1 MTTGPDI
8 WGPHGWKFIHFIVL
22 GYPNYPTKQ
31 DKETYKNF
39 FLLFANIIPC
49 KICSNHFKQNLQK
62 HPLNDKTLND
72 KISLI
77 KWSIEMHNEVNK
89 ANGKKIYSF
98 DEGMKMIFNGNK
110 PYNCSKSIKHF
121 SKSIHYEWIII
132 IILIG
137 IIIYLVNNNE

>member
-62 HPLNDKTLND
+62 NP
-72 KISLI
+72 SQ
-77 KWSIEMHNEVNK
+77 
-89 ANGKKIYSF
+89 KKIH
-98 DEGMKMIFNGNK
+98 KKKTRRNHNK
-110 PYNCSKSIKHF
+110 IDTKH
-121 SKSIHYEWIII
+121 KHH
-132 IILIG
+132 
-137 IIIYLVNNNE
+137 